1 MSFALKCPSC
11 SKPTI
16 NPWRKLAIGGV
27 LTAECPSCH
36 CEITVPPYDFAI
48 LLFIVMANHFFKPPL
63 LYTAIV
69 FVAYMVVRQ
78 LYVPLVVKHQA
89 PKKGENKGRE

>member
-1 MSFALKCPSC
+1 MSSALECPSC
-11 SKPTI
+11 GKPTI
-16 NPWRKLAIGGV
+16 NPWRKLTIGGA

-48 LLFIVMANHFFKPPL
+48 LFFIVMANHFFKPRL
-63 LYTAIV
+63 LYAAIV

-89 PKKGENKGRE
+89 PKKGEDKSIE